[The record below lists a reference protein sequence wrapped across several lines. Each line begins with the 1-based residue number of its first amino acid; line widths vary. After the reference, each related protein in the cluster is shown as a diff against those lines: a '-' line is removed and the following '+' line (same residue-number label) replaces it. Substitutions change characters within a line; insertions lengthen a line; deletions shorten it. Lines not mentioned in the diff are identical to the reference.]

1 MARIPYPDEG
11 SLSGKVRAVLDQMP
25 RKVGVTSMIAHSPA
39 LAVSFMQTVKDQFT
53 ALGLPDRDREVVIL
67 TVSTLAECEYEWIQ
81 HVELSEAVGISPAAR
96 QSIRS
101 KDFGADTLTAR
112 DRLIITFVQEIVD
125 KPRVHDEVF
134 AEVRQVFTP
143 REIVE
148 LIRVAGFY
156 WSLAR
161 FLTVLD
167 VDIDEPD
174 GLESITAA
182 SRLDISLPH

>member
-25 RKVGVTSMIAHSPA
+25 RRVGVTSMIAHSPA
-39 LAVSFMQTVKDQFT
+39 LAVSCMQTVKDQFT
-53 ALGLPDRDREVVIL
+53 ALELPDRDREVVIL
-67 TVSTLAECEYEWIQ
+67 TVATLAECEYEWIQ
-81 HVELSEAVGISPAAR
+81 HVELSEAVGISSTAR

-112 DRLIITFVQEIVD
+112 ERIIITFVQEIVD

-134 AEVRQVFTP
+134 AEVRQLFTP

-167 VDIDEPD
+167 IDIDEPD
-174 GLESITAA
+174 GLASITAA
-182 SRLDISLPH
+182 SRLDIP